1 MSEYYFL
8 HNKDN
13 PDSKSI
19 DFYIQNGGYKALE
32 TVVKEKSPDEV
43 IEIVKKSG
51 LRGRGGAGFPAG
63 VKWSFVPKD
72 SDKPKYLVSN
82 ADESEPGT
90 FKDRYILEREPHM
103 LIEGM
108 AIAAY
113 AIQSNMAYNYIRGEF
128 VYGAQVFE
136 QAIKEAEDKGIL
148 GDNIF
153 GSDYSLRIANH
164 RGAGAYICGEE
175 TGLLES
181 LEGKRGWPRLKPP
194 FPAVEGAFK
203 CPTIVN
209 NVETLANVPLIINNG
224 AEWFSNIGPDEKNT
238 GPKLYCVSG
247 HVKKPGLYE
256 FPMGK
261 NLKELIFE
269 DCGGMLNG
277 HKLKAVIPGGSSVP
291 VLTADEIDV
300 SMDFD
305 SLASIGS
312 MLGSAGVIVMDD
324 STCMVDALLNLE
336 RFYAH
341 ESCGQCT
348 PCREGTTWLVK
359 ILQRIERGEGR
370 MEDMDLIADIADK
383 INFRT
388 ICPLGDAAA
397 MPAES
402 FIKKFRDEFEEH
414 VRRGKCPV
422 KKDKSIKV
430 TDAHI

>member
-1 MSEYYFL
+1 MAQQYFL
-8 HNKDN
+8 HNRDN
-13 PDSKSI
+13 PDSNKI
-19 DFYIQNGGYKALE
+19 DFYLQNGGYKALE
-32 TVVKEKSPDEV
+32 TVVKEYSPGEV

-63 VKWSFVPKD
+63 VKWGFVPKD

-90 FKDRYILEREPHM
+90 FKDRYILEKEPHM
-103 LIEGM
+103 LLEGI
-108 AIAAY
+108 AIASY
-113 AIQSNMAYNYIRGEF
+113 AIQANIAYNYIRGEF
-128 VYGAQVFE
+128 VYGARVFE
-136 QAIKEAEDKGIL
+136 RAVQEAEEKGYLGQNIL
-148 GDNIF
+148 GSGFN
-153 GSDYSLRIANH
+153 LKVVNH

-224 AEWFSNIGPDEKNT
+224 PDWFSSIGPDEKNT

-261 NLKELIFE
+261 NLKELIYE
-269 DCGGMLNG
+269 DCRGMLNG
-277 HKLKAVIPGGSSVP
+277 SLKAVIPGGSSVP

-305 SLASIGS
+305 SLAAIGS
-312 MLGSAGVIVMDD
+312 MLGSAGIIVLDE

-348 PCREGTTWLVK
+348 PCREGTTWMVK

-370 MEDMDLIADIADK
+370 VEDMDLLDDIAEK

-397 MPAES
+397 MPAAS
-402 FIKKFRDEFEEH
+402 FVKKFRKEFEAH
-414 VRRGKCPV
+414 VKKGKCPV
-422 KKDKSIKV
+422 KKDKSIKA
-430 TDAHI
+430 THAHV